1 MNIYDLVIIGGGPIG
16 LACAL
21 EAEKKKLSYI
31 ILEKG
36 TIANSL
42 YHYPL
47 YMRFF
52 SSADRLEIDGV
63 PFITT
68 APKPGRQEALEYYQG
83 ITRQRNINIHL
94 YEKVSDVTKDGELFK
109 VVSSKSEY
117 TAKNVILATGFYD
130 IPNPIQVK
138 GEELPKVQHY
148 YSEPY
153 PYAKQKVVVI
163 GASNSSVDA
172 ALEIYRKGGDVTMI
186 VRGPEIGRRVKYWV
200 RPDIENRISEGS
212 IKAYFNAE
220 LTEIKDGSVI
230 FRDGD
235 GNTNEIENDFV
246 LALTGYLPDFDF
258 LGKAG
263 VLLEGESMV
272 PHHNDHTMET
282 NVSGLYLAGVV
293 CGGKNTHL
301 WFIENSRIHA
311 QIIMNAIVA
320 KKLGVA

>member
-83 ITRQRNINIHL
+83 ITRQRNINIRL

-220 LTEIKDGSVI
+220 LTEITEGSVI

-263 VLLEGESMV
+263 VLLEGESMI

-293 CGGKNTHL
+293 CGGKDTHL

-311 QIIMNAIVA
+311 QIIMNAIVT

>member
-21 EAEKKKLSYI
+21 EAEKKKLSYV

-68 APKPGRQEALEYYQG
+68 APKHGRQEALEYYQG
-83 ITRQRNINIHL
+83 ITRQRNINIRL
-94 YEKVSDVTKDGELFK
+94 YEKVTDVVKEGVLFK
-109 VVSSKSEY
+109 VTSSKSEY
-117 TAKNVILATGFYD
+117 IASNVILATGFYD
-130 IPNPIQVK
+130 IPNRIHVK
-138 GEELPKVQHY
+138 GEELSKVKHY

-153 PYAKQKVVVI
+153 PYAKQKVVVV

-200 RPDIENRISEGS
+200 RPDIENRIAEGS

-220 LTEIKDGSVI
+220 LTEIKEGSVI

-235 GNTNEIENDFV
+235 GNIREIENDFV
-246 LALTGYLPDFDF
+246 LALTGYLPDFEF

-263 VLLEGESMV
+263 VLLEGES
-272 PHHNDHTMET
+272 PG
-282 NVSGLYLAGVV
+282 SA
-293 CGGKNTHL
+293 
-301 WFIENSRIHA
+301 S
-311 QIIMNAIVA
+311 
-320 KKLGVA
+320 

>member
-83 ITRQRNINIHL
+83 ITRQRNINIRL
-94 YEKVSDVTKDGELFK
+94 YEKVSNVTKDGELFK

-220 LTEIKDGSVI
+220 LTEITEGSVI

-282 NVSGLYLAGVV
+282 NVPGLYLAGVV

-311 QIIMNAIVA
+311 QIIMNAIVT

>member
-1 MNIYDLVIIGGGPIG
+1 MNTYDLVIIGGGPIG

-52 SSADRLEIDGV
+52 SSADRLEIDGI

-94 YEKVSDVTKDGELFK
+94 YEKVTAVTKENDLFK
-109 VVSSKSEY
+109 IVSSKSEY

-130 IPNPIQVK
+130 IPNHIHVK
-138 GEELPKVQHY
+138 GEELPKVKHY

-153 PYAKQKVVVI
+153 PYSKQKVVVV

-186 VRGPEIGRRVKYWV
+186 VRGSEIGRRVKYWV
-200 RPDIENRISEGS
+200 RPDIENRITEGS
-212 IKAYFNAE
+212 IKAYFNSE
-220 LTEIKDGSVI
+220 ITEIKENTVV
-230 FRDGD
+230 FRDEND
-235 GNTNEIENDFV
+235 NTVEIENDFV
-246 LALTGYLPDFDF
+246 LALTGYLPDFEF
-258 LGKAG
+258 LDKTG

-272 PHHNDHTMET
+272 PHHSDHTMET
-282 NVSGLYLAGVV
+282 NIPGLYLAGVV
-293 CGGKNTHL
+293 CGGRNTHL

>member
-52 SSADRLEIDGV
+52 SSADRLEIDGI

-94 YEKVSDVTKDGELFK
+94 YEKVTAVTKENDLFK
-109 VVSSKSEY
+109 IVSSKSEY

-130 IPNPIQVK
+130 IPNRIHVK
-138 GEELPKVQHY
+138 GEELPKVKHY

-153 PYAKQKVVVI
+153 PYSKQKVVVV

-186 VRGPEIGRRVKYWV
+186 VRGSEIGRRVKYWV
-200 RPDIENRISEGS
+200 RPDIENRITEGC
-212 IKAYFNAE
+212 IKAYFNSE
-220 LTEIKDGSVI
+220 ITEIKENTVV
-230 FRDGD
+230 FRDEND
-235 GNTNEIENDFV
+235 NTVEIENDFV
-246 LALTGYLPDFDF
+246 LALTGYLPDFEF
-258 LGKAG
+258 LDKTG

-272 PHHNDHTMET
+272 PHHSDHTMET
-282 NVSGLYLAGVV
+282 NVPGLYLAGVV
-293 CGGKNTHL
+293 CGGRNTHL

>member
-83 ITRQRNINIHL
+83 ITRQRNINIRL
-94 YEKVSDVTKDGELFK
+94 YEKVSNVTKDGELFK

-220 LTEIKDGSVI
+220 LTEITEGSVI

-311 QIIMNAIVA
+311 QIIMNAIVT

>member
-220 LTEIKDGSVI
+220 LTEITEGSVI

-235 GNTNEIENDFV
+235 GNINEIENDFV

>member
-16 LACAL
+16 LVCAL

-52 SSADRLEIDGV
+52 SSADRLEIDGI

-94 YEKVSDVTKDGELFK
+94 YEKVTAVTKENDLFK
-109 VVSSKSEY
+109 IVSSKSEH

-130 IPNPIQVK
+130 IPNRIHVK
-138 GEELPKVQHY
+138 GEELPKVKHY

-153 PYAKQKVVVI
+153 PYSKQKVVVV

-186 VRGPEIGRRVKYWV
+186 VRGSEIGRRVKYWV
-200 RPDIENRISEGS
+200 RPDIENRIMEGS
-212 IKAYFNAE
+212 IKAYFNSE
-220 LTEIKDGSVI
+220 ITEITENTVV
-230 FRDGD
+230 FRDEND
-235 GNTNEIENDFV
+235 NTVEIENDFV
-246 LALTGYLPDFDF
+246 LALTGYLPDFEF
-258 LGKAG
+258 LSKAG
-263 VLLEGESMV
+263 VTVAQLLFFR
-272 PHHNDHTMET
+272 
-282 NVSGLYLAGVV
+282 
-293 CGGKNTHL
+293 K
-301 WFIENSRIHA
+301 
-311 QIIMNAIVA
+311 
-320 KKLGVA
+320 